1 MRLFCLPYAGG
12 SAMFY
17 ARWRRLLPSWID
29 VRPVEW
35 PGRGARMDEAL
46 ATDPHALASQLA
58 RELAAQVDQ
67 PYALFGHS
75 LGALIAFELAH
86 CLLDRGARA
95 PAMLFASGAEA
106 PAVRDG
112 RRWRLPLSD
121 DALLQEM
128 RDLRGTPAEALSN
141 AELMQSALP
150 VLRADFLMCG
160 AYVYRRRLALPCPLQ
175 VFGGAEDETS
185 REALQAWRQETAASF
200 RLDVLPGHHF
210 FIHTQQAELV
220 DLIGAALA
228 LQSGRSIG
236 LHRSGS
242 HERILRPATH

>member
-1 MRLFCLPYAGG
+1 MRLLCLPYSGG

-35 PGRGARMDEAL
+35 PGRGARMDEPL
-46 ATDPHALASQLA
+46 ATNPRALASQLA
-58 RELAAQVDQ
+58 VELRAQLDA

-86 CLLDRGARA
+86 SLIDRGAPA
-95 PAMLFASGAEA
+95 PAILFASGAEA

-112 RRWRLPLSD
+112 GKWRLPLSD
-121 DALLQEM
+121 EALLQE
-128 RDLRGTPAEALSN
+128 LRNLQGTPDEALSN
-141 AELMQSALP
+141 PELMRSALP

-160 AYVYRRRLALPCPLQ
+160 AYVYRPRHPLPCPVH
-175 VFGGAEDETS
+175 VFGGADDETA
-185 REALQAWRQETAASF
+185 RESLQAWRQETSVSF
-200 RLDVLPGHHF
+200 TLDVLPGHHF
-210 FIHTQQAELV
+210 FIHTQQAELI

-228 LQSGRSIG
+228 RKSGRSIG
-236 LHRSGS
+236 SDRSED
-242 HERILRPATH
+242 HERILRTATH